1 MVLTFRAIAPFT
13 VELPSYHYI
22 KLCKEKK
29 YNSCEK
35 FNLAP
40 GTQSSREIII
50 NVNKT

>member
-1 MVLTFRAIAPFT
+1 MVLTLRAMAPFIA
-13 VELPSYHYI
+13 ELLSYSLH

-35 FNLAP
+35 FNLAS